1 MLSSASASG
10 YGYDCVSMTLLV
22 LSATIKIKRSHAAS
36 ATRANTSLLIIA
48 VCCPHAH
55 VSTRFSRAD
64 RSIVCSRE
72 SSFPGPPALASAP
85 STAFDHNA
93 ARQPQK
99 RLGISGLSIDAR
111 IRTHE
116 LIATSLMRTS
126 HHQRNLPS
134 WTRTASPRQ
143 RLGQSPH
150 RSSGAALKS
159 SSARWI
165 LLKVCFLHSYSG
177 RRLVMYEFD
186 PVSFSF

>member
-1 MLSSASASG
+1 MLSSCTRIHQIFSG
-10 YGYDCVSMTLLV
+10 RPEHRLLPREQLYRATGTR
-22 LSATIKIKRSHAAS
+22 LSTVH
-36 ATRANTSLLIIA
+36 SL
-48 VCCPHAH
+48 
-55 VSTRFSRAD
+55 
-64 RSIVCSRE
+64 
-72 SSFPGPPALASAP
+72 
-85 STAFDHNA
+85 DHNA

-116 LIATSLMRTS
+116 LIATCTSLMRTS
-126 HHQRNLPS
+126 HYQRNLPS
-134 WTRTASPRQ
+134 WTRTASSRQ

-165 LLKVCFLHSYSG
+165 LLKVCFLHSYSD